1 MFANNNNGYSL
12 SDLAAVTGN
21 DRRGN
26 GMFGDEGGAW
36 WIIILFLFCFAGWGG
51 NGGLFGGGG
60 NSTGSGITDG
70 YILTSD
76 FASLERQ
83 IENGFD
89 RIINQGVQMSNGI
102 CSLGYDQLAQINGVN
117 NNINAATNAITA
129 QLTSIGTQQ
138 AQCCCD
144 TKYQMASSFAD
155 LNYRLAE
162 QMCQTRQTINDASQ
176 AITLNQDNNTRSILG
191 AIESMKT
198 QALQD
203 KIAELTATNSDLRF
217 QASQAAQNAY
227 LVSALNPQPTP
238 SYTVPNPYT
247 GQYGYRTCNGCGT
260 ATI

>member
-21 DRRGN
+21 GDRNN

-51 NGGLFGGGG
+51 NGGLFGCG

-89 RIINQGVQMSNGI
+89 RIINQGVQTSNGI
-102 CSLGYDQLAQINGVN
+102 CSLGYDQLAQINGIN
-117 NNINAATNAITA
+117 NNINTATNTIAA
-129 QLTSIGTQQ
+129 QLTALGTQQ

-144 TKYQMASSFAD
+144 TKYQLASSFAD

-162 QMCQTRQTINDASQ
+162 QSCQTRQTINDASQ

-203 KIAELTATNSDLRF
+203 KIAELTAINSDLRF

-247 GQYGYRTCNGCGT
+247 GQYGYRACASCGAT
-260 ATI
+260 AI

>member
-21 DRRGN
+21 GNRNN

-51 NGGLFGGGG
+51 NGGLFGCG

-89 RIINQGVQMSNGI
+89 RIINQGVQTSNGI
-102 CSLGYDQLAQINGVN
+102 CSLGYDQLAQINGIN
-117 NNINAATNAITA
+117 NNINTATNTIAA
-129 QLTSIGTQQ
+129 QLTALGTQQ
-138 AQCCCD
+138 AQSCCD
-144 TKYQMASSFAD
+144 RKYQLASSFAD

-162 QMCQTRQTINDASQ
+162 QSCQTRQTINDASQ

-203 KIAELTATNSDLRF
+203 KIAELTAINSDLRF

-247 GQYGYRTCNGCGT
+247 GQYGYRACASCGAT
-260 ATI
+260 AI

>member
-21 DRRGN
+21 GNRNN

-51 NGGLFGGGG
+51 NGGLFGCG

-89 RIINQGVQMSNGI
+89 RIINQGVQTSNGI
-102 CSLGYDQLAQINGVN
+102 CSLGYDQLAQINGIN
-117 NNINAATNAITA
+117 NNINTATNTIAA
-129 QLTSIGTQQ
+129 QLTALGTQQ

-144 TKYQMASSFAD
+144 TKYQLASSFAD

-162 QMCQTRQTINDASQ
+162 QSCQTRQPINRRNTDKN
-176 AITLNQDNNTRSILG
+176 TL
-191 AIESMKT
+191 AH
-198 QALQD
+198 
-203 KIAELTATNSDLRF
+203 AELTAINSDLRF

-247 GQYGYRTCNGCGT
+247 GQYGYRACASCGAT
-260 ATI
+260 AI